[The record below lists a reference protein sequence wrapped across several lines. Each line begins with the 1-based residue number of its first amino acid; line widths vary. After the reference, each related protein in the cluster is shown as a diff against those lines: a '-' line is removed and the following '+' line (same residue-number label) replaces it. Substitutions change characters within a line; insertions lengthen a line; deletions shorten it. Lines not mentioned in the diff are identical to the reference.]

1 MEQFVND
8 VVNYVNFASLCGSA
22 YIFWKC
28 CRSPRRSLITR
39 QLQHL
44 SAASFVYSVT
54 VFLVWPS
61 NVHPKMRT
69 DLFCHVSI
77 GFLRLVLVFVGV
89 VHIHITMGLA
99 AAAWRSRA
107 IIVCLGRSVRWCLP
121 VAVVTSVPVVITAS
135 YKYDENRMLCTTQNS
150 IVFAGFYCASFFL
163 IVVLYA
169 VSMVAIGRDKTPW
182 SVTSRVIRR
191 VSWYVFNFLF
201 TYSLLVWYLMAP
213 GSAPGWVPPMAYL
226 LVNGLGFMNSVAFAS
241 SQRLA
246 NGSAAH
252 EEMEFSVG
260 FRRDGSVHQFERVLV
275 CDQEADPDTTV
286 GGADDGVPADTRSMI
301 SVTSTG
307 STRSAFLGD
316 CPAGEEPALWR
327 DFLGVPKLC
336 ADAALPIPFRRR
348 EGDDVDGGHWDPALL
363 MVRSE
368 EGAPIRTYDAEPPPP
383 RARADELQVG
393 YEVLG
398 ADLW

>member
-1 MEQFVND
+1 VNE
-8 VVNYVNFASLCGSA
+8 VVNFVNFASLCGSS

-28 CRSPRRSLITR
+28 CRNPRRALITR

-61 NVHPKMRT
+61 NVPKKMRT
-69 DLFCHVSI
+69 DVFCHLSI

-89 VHIHITMGLA
+89 VHVHITMGLA

-107 IIVCLGRSVRWCLP
+107 VMMCLGKSVRWCFP
-121 VAVVTSVPVVITAS
+121 VALLTSVPVVWTAE
-135 YKYDENRMLCTTQNS
+135 YEYDSEHMLCATHDS
-150 IVFAGFYCASFFL
+150 VVFAAFYCASFFF
-163 IVVLYA
+163 IVALYA
-169 VSMVAIGRDKTPW
+169 VSMVAIARDKTPW

-201 TYSLLVWYLMAP
+201 TYSMLVWYLMSSTSGP
-213 GSAPGWVPPMAYL
+213 EWLPPLAYL
-226 LVNGLGFMNSVAFAS
+226 LVNGLGFMNFVTFAS

-246 NGSAAH
+246 NGSTAH

-260 FRRDGSVHQFERVLV
+260 FRRVGSVHQFERVLV
-275 CDQEADPDTTV
+275 CDQEPDPDATV
-286 GGADDGVPADTRSMI
+286 GEDNDDPEHDTRSMI

-363 MVRSE
+363 MVRSDE
-368 EGAPIRTYDAEPPPP
+368 DAPIRKYDAEPPPP
-383 RARADELQVG
+383 RARVDDLQVG
-393 YEVLG
+393 YEVMG
-398 ADLW
+398 GDLW